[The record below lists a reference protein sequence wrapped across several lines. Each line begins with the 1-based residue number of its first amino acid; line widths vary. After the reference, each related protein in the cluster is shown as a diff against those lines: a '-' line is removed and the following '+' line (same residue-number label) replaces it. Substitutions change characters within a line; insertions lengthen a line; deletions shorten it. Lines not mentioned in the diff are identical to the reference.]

1 MPGLAEVRRF
11 VEDEGR
17 EWRELDYFIEVG
29 GVGGGGGGGDI
40 SEVIIVW
47 SAGGETSNLLLL
59 LLETI

>member
-17 EWRELDYFIEVG
+17 EWRELDYLIE
-29 GVGGGGGGGDI
+29 VGGGGGGGWDV

>member
-1 MPGLAEVRRF
+1 MPGLAEVRRV

-17 EWRELDYFIEVG
+17 EWRELDYLIEVG
-29 GVGGGGGGGDI
+29 GGGDGGDI